1 MQHIDN
7 ILKMTSSKVLN
18 YGIAGVDS
26 SLVTKGLVRIFECS
40 RYHQE
45 AVTPHSHK
53 FDFSCLVLA
62 GEVVN
67 RVWKKDKLLGDKF
80 QVSELKYLGEMG
92 KYHKT
97 PIYTE
102 SFSFKDS
109 TYTVGDWYSMKA
121 EEIHSIFFSRGAKVL
136 FFEGE
141 TLTDTTLILDPYV
154 NGSHVETFDI
164 KPWMFEK
171 LLEN

>member
-1 MQHIDN
+1 MQHINN

-26 SLVTKGLVRIFECS
+26 SLITKGLVRIFECS
-40 RYHQE
+40 RDHQE

-53 FDFSCLVLA
+53 FDFSCLVLS
-62 GEVVN
+62 GKVVN
-67 RVWKKDKLLGDKF
+67 RVWKKDKLLGDRF

-92 KYHKT
+92 KYGKT

-102 SFSFKDS
+102 AFSFEDS

-121 EEIHSIFFSRGAKVL
+121 EELHSIFFSRGTKVL

-154 NGSHVETFDI
+154 NGKHVETFDI

-171 LLEN
+171 L